1 MTPQWRK
8 TLAWGIAAL
17 SAVLIA
23 AFLAVTLTLPSPVDE
38 SGDLYF
44 IVPAGTG
51 MLAFAGV
58 GVLIASRTGNPIGWI
73 FLAIAALLGAT
84 FVAQSY
90 TEYAVPHGAPLASIA
105 AWLANWLFL
114 GTLALPV
121 AVFFLYP
128 TGTPASR
135 RWRWVWRA
143 YLVALAVNAAGWAVL
158 PFESKIGGV
167 TVRNPVA
174 LEPIEGAVGVVLA
187 VAGFTLVA
195 SAFLSFASLIVRF
208 RRAGDEE
215 RQQIR
220 WLAVVG
226 VVAATAF
233 ALGLAAGIISEQT
246 HSRALELFGS
256 VMVVILVAAVAL
268 GIPIT
273 AGVAILRYR
282 LYDLDIV
289 VKKTVVFAIVA
300 STLTVLYLAVLA
312 LATLGNV
319 SRIVVG
325 VVLLAVTFNPVR
337 RTARTIAD
345 RVVYGKRATP
355 YEVLTSFSGRVG
367 ETYSANDVLPRM
379 ARVLA
384 EGVGAGSAT
393 VWLRVGGELRP
404 EASWP
409 LEASPRPRQLR
420 GDELPTIEEGGHAV
434 EVRDQGE
441 LLGALSLVM
450 PASEPM
456 NPAKE
461 ALVQDLASQAGLVLR
476 NARLIEELRASRQRI
491 VAAQDA
497 RAKQLER
504 NIHDGAQQ
512 QLVALAVKL
521 RLLGQLAS
529 RDPARTAEM
538 ASELQTDATEALE
551 DLRDLARGIYP
562 PLLADKGLPAAL
574 EAQARKAA
582 VQVSVE
588 TDGVGR
594 YPPDVESAL
603 YFCCLEALQ
612 NVAKYA
618 HATHAEVRLSASG
631 EELAFEVT
639 DDGDGFDTGT
649 MPPGSGLQGMA
660 DRLEAL
666 GGILEVRSEPGAGTT
681 VTGRIAA
688 RPLAPIP

>member
-23 AFLAVTLTLPSPVDE
+23 AFLAVTLTLPSPIDE

-135 RWRWVWRA
+135 RWRWVWRV

-158 PFESKIGGV
+158 PFESEFGGV

-174 LEPIEGAVGVVLA
+174 LEPIEGAIGVVLA

-226 VVAATAF
+226 VVAAIAF
-233 ALGLAAGIISEQT
+233 ALGLVAGIISDQT

-256 VMVVILVAAVAL
+256 VMLVILVAAVAL

-289 VKKTVVFAIVA
+289 VKKTVVFTIVA

-337 RTARTIAD
+337 RAARTIAD

-384 EGVGAGSAT
+384 EGVGAERAT

-409 LEASPRPRQLR
+409 PDASPRPRQLR
-420 GDELPTIEEGGHAV
+420 GDELPTIEEGGGHAA

-441 LLGALSLVM
+441 LLGALSLEM

-521 RLLGQLAS
+521 RLAEGLAE
-529 RDPARTAEM
+529 REPAKTRAM
-538 ASELQTDATEALE
+538 LSELQAEATSALE

-562 PLLADKGLPAAL
+562 PLLADRGLPVAL

-582 VQVSVE
+582 VHVSVE

-631 EELAFEVT
+631 GELAFEVI
-639 DDGDGFDTGT
+639 DDGDGFDPGSTRR
-649 MPPGSGLQGMA
+649 GSGLEGMA
-660 DRLEAL
+660 DRLDAI
-666 GGILEVRSEPGAGTT
+666 GGTLEVQSRPGMGTT
-681 VTGRIAA
+681 VTGRVPA
-688 RPLAPIP
+688 

>member
-1 MTPQWRK
+1 MTARGRK
-8 TLAWGIAAL
+8 TLAWGVAAL
-17 SAVLIA
+17 SVALMA
-23 AFLAVTLTLPSPVDE
+23 TYLAVALTLPSPVDE
-38 SGDLYF
+38 GGDIYF
-44 IVPAGTG
+44 IVPAVIG

-58 GVLIASRTGNPIGWI
+58 GALIASRTGNPIGWI
-73 FLAIAALLGAT
+73 FLAVAALVSST
-84 FVAQSY
+84 FVAVSY
-90 TEYAVPHGAPLASIA
+90 TDYAVPRGAALASIA
-105 AWLANWLFL
+105 AWLAQWLFI
-114 GTLALPV
+114 GALALPV
-121 AVFFLYP
+121 AAFFLYP

-135 RWRWVWRA
+135 RWRWAWRV
-143 YLVALAVNAAGWAVL
+143 YLVALAVNSVGWAVL
-158 PFESKIGGV
+158 PFETEIGGV
-167 TVRNPVA
+167 TISNPVA
-174 LEPIEGAVGVVLA
+174 LEPIADVTGVVLL
-187 VAGFTLVA
+187 VTGLTLVV
-195 SAFLSFASLIVRF
+195 SAFLSFASMIVRF
-208 RRAGDEE
+208 RRAGGEE

-226 VVAATAF
+226 IVAAIAF
-233 ALGLAAGIISEQT
+233 ALGLVAGIISEQT
-246 HSRALELFGS
+246 HSRTLEFFSS
-256 VMVVILVAAVAL
+256 VMLVILVAAVAL

-289 VKKTVVFAIVA
+289 VKKTVVFTIVA

-319 SRIVVG
+319 SRVVVG

-367 ETYSANDVLPRM
+367 ETYSAKDVLPRM

-384 EGVGAGSAT
+384 EGVGAEGAT
-393 VWLRVGGELRP
+393 VWLRVGAELRP

-409 LEASPRPRQLR
+409 TDASPGPRPLR
-420 GDELPTIEEGGHAV
+420 DDELPTIDEGGHAV

-450 PASEPM
+450 PPSEPM

-512 QLVALAVKL
+512 QLVALTVKL

-538 ASELQTDATEALE
+538 ADQLQTEATEALE
-551 DLRDLARGIYP
+551 DLRDLARGIFP
-562 PLLADKGLPAAL
+562 PLLADKGLGAAL

-582 VQVSVE
+582 LPVSVE
-588 TDGVGR
+588 TDGIGR
-594 YPPDVESAL
+594 YPQDVESAL

-618 HATHAEVRLSASG
+618 HATHAEVRLSARDD
-631 EELAFEVT
+631 ELAFEVI
-639 DDGDGFDTGT
+639 DDGDGFDPSA
-649 MPPGSGLQGMA
+649 MRRGSGLQGME
-660 DRLEAL
+660 DRLDAI
-666 GGILEVRSEPGAGTT
+666 GGTLEVRSQPRRGTT
-681 VTGRIAA
+681 VIGRVAVVA
-688 RPLAPIP
+688 TEQA

>member
-1 MTPQWRK
+1 MIAPWRMA
-8 TLAWGIAAL
+8 LAWGIAAL

-23 AFLAVTLTLPSPVDE
+23 AFLAVTLTLPSSVDE
-38 SGDLYF
+38 SGDIYF
-44 IVPAGTG
+44 IVPAVIGF
-51 MLAFAGV
+51 LAFAGV
-58 GVLIASRTGNPIGWI
+58 GALIASRTGNPIGWI
-73 FLAIAALLGAT
+73 FLAIAVLLSAT

-90 TEYAVPHGAPLASIA
+90 TDYGVPQGAPLASIA
-105 AWLANWLFL
+105 HWLANWLL
-114 GTLALPV
+114 AGTLALPV

-128 TGTPASR
+128 TGTPASA
-135 RWRWVWRA
+135 RWRWVWRV

-208 RRAGDEE
+208 RRAGEEE

-246 HSRALELFGS
+246 HSRARALELFGT
-256 VMVVILVAAVAL
+256 VMIMIVVAAVAL

-337 RTARTIAD
+337 RAARTIAD
-345 RVVYGKRATP
+345 RVAYGKRATP

-384 EGVGAGSAT
+384 EGVGAERAT

-409 LEASPRPRQLR
+409 PETSPRPRQLR
-420 GDELPTIEEGGHAV
+420 GDELPTIEEGGHAA
-434 EVRDQGE
+434 EVRDRGE

-450 PASEPM
+450 PANEPM

-504 NIHDGAQQ
+504 NIHDGAPD
-512 QLVALAVKL
+512 
-521 RLLGQLAS
+521 RGDRGS
-529 RDPARTAEM
+529 RGSPR
-538 ASELQTDATEALE
+538 S
-551 DLRDLARGIYP
+551 RPGH
-562 PLLADKGLPAAL
+562 LPAA
-574 EAQARKAA
+574 ARG
-582 VQVSVE
+582 Q
-588 TDGVGR
+588 G
-594 YPPDVESAL
+594 
-603 YFCCLEALQ
+603 F
-612 NVAKYA
+612 A
-618 HATHAEVRLSASG
+618 HRARG
-631 EELAFEVT
+631 
-639 DDGDGFDTGT
+639 TG
-649 MPPGSGLQGMA
+649 P
-660 DRLEAL
+660 
-666 GGILEVRSEPGAGTT
+666 
-681 VTGRIAA
+681 
-688 RPLAPIP
+688 

>member
-1 MTPQWRK
+1 MTPQSRK
-8 TLAWGIAAL
+8 TLAWGIAFL

-23 AFLAVTLTLPSPVDE
+23 AFLVVSLTLPSPVDE
-38 SGDLYF
+38 SGDIYF

-58 GVLIASRTGNPIGWI
+58 GALIASRTVNPIGWI

-105 AWLANWLFL
+105 AWLANWLL
-114 GTLALPV
+114 VGTLALPV

-128 TGTPASR
+128 TGTPASG
-135 RWRWVWRA
+135 RWRWVWRV

-158 PFESKIGGV
+158 PFESEFGGV

-174 LEPIEGAVGVVLA
+174 LEPIEGAIGVVLA

-226 VVAATAF
+226 VVAAIAF
-233 ALGLAAGIISEQT
+233 ALGLVAGIISDQT

-256 VMVVILVAAVAL
+256 VMLVILVAAVAL

-273 AGVAILRYR
+273 AGIAILRYR

-319 SRIVVG
+319 SRILVG

-384 EGVGAGSAT
+384 EGVGAESAT

-409 LEASPRPRQLR
+409 TDVSPRPRPLR
-420 GDELPTIEEGGHAV
+420 GDEPLAIDEGGHAI

-450 PASEPM
+450 PPSEPM

-461 ALVQDLASQAGLVLR
+461 ALVRDLASQAGLVLR

-512 QLVALAVKL
+512 QLVALTVKL

-538 ASELQTDATEALE
+538 ASELQTEATEALE

-562 PLLADKGLPAAL
+562 PLLADKGLPVAL
-574 EAQARKAA
+574 EGHARK
-582 VQVSVE
+582 VHVPVTVE
-588 TDGVGR
+588 ADGLGR
-594 YPPDVESAL
+594 YPQEVEAAV

-612 NVAKYA
+612 NIVKYA
-618 HATHAEVRLSASG
+618 EASHVSVNLSIEADQLNFS
-631 EELAFEVT
+631 VT
-639 DDGDGFDTGT
+639 DDGKGFD
-649 MPPGSGLQGMA
+649 PASIPQGSGLQGMA
-660 DRLEAL
+660 DRMEAL
-666 GGILEVRSEPGAGTT
+666 GGTLEVRSEPGTGTT
-681 VTGRIAA
+681 VTGRIPAGA
-688 RPLAPIP
+688 MEPIR